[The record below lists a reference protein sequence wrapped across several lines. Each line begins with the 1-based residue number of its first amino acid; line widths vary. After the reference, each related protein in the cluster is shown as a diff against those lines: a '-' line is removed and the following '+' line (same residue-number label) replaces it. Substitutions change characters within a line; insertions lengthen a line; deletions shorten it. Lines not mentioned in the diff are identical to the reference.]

1 MSARLRLRVA
11 AAVAFAGASIVG
23 IRGFTSHVPGLEG
36 AESSTL
42 VGALSPS
49 TVPDRAAVGSLGSAT
64 DSACAVILSTN
75 DEHGGLRPI
84 EQPWSGNRPAGGA
97 EAISAYVNDVRETAP
112 CPVFLLS
119 GGDMMQGTLMSNLTG
134 GRATIDVMNEI
145 GYDAAALGNHEFDW
159 GIQILQERMRQAR
172 FPILSSNTYE
182 KETNLHPTWV
192 EPYAILERDG
202 VRIGV
207 IGATTRST
215 PVTTHPDSVASL
227 EFRPIAEALDLY
239 IPRVRVEGVDFVVVV
254 MHAGGF
260 CHDAEGNEARCA
272 GEAMD
277 ELALTSAPFDY
288 VVTVHTHSRV
298 DDTIQGAPVV
308 QSFANM
314 SAIGRGRLTRHA
326 SGEVV
331 GELVAIDL
339 VYPDSA
345 TRVDSVKALVDRY
358 EKEAEDVA
366 LARVATLADP
376 LERQYRGASTLG
388 RLIADAQRVTTGADV
403 AIMNNGGIRTNLP
416 AGPISYGELFRV
428 QPFQNTLILLELG
441 GGFLLSALESSI
453 DEDGIE
459 ANISGLTVEYDP
471 EAVGVRVRC
480 ARLSDGRPVSPDST
494 YSVVVNNFMAA
505 GGAGYWMLKEATA
518 AKQTGIVDLDA
529 LVAYLEK
536 QPQPVT
542 APQDKRWRA
551 VIGGEAG
558 CP

>member
-1 MSARLRLRVA
+1 MIARLRLRVA
-11 AAVAFAGASIVG
+11 AAVGVAGAAIVG
-23 IRGFTSHVPGLEG
+23 TQGVASPVRALDGAPPAVP
-36 AESSTL
+36 
-42 VGALSPS
+42 AL
-49 TVPDRAAVGSLGSAT
+49 DGAAVGSLGSAA

-75 DEHGGLRPI
+75 DEHGGLLPAV
-84 EQPWSGNRPAGGA
+84 QPWSGNRPAGGA
-97 EAISAYVNDVRETAP
+97 EAIAAYVNGVRQTSP
-112 CPVFLLS
+112 CPVFLFS
-119 GGDMMQGTLMSNLTG
+119 GGDLMQGTLISNLTS

-159 GIQILQERMRQAR
+159 GIRILQERMRQAR
-172 FPILSSNTYE
+172 FPILSANTYE
-182 KETNLHPTWV
+182 KGTNLHPRWV

-215 PVTTHPDSVASL
+215 PTTTHPDSVAGL
-227 EFRPIAEALDLY
+227 EFRPIAETLDLY

-260 CHDAEGNEARCA
+260 CHDGDGNEARCD
-272 GEAMD
+272 GEAME

-288 VVTVHTHSRV
+288 VVTGHSHSRV
-298 DDTIQGAPVV
+298 EDTIQGAPVV
-308 QSFANM
+308 QSYAHM
-314 SAIGRGRLTRHA
+314 TAIGRGRLTRHA

-331 GELVAIDL
+331 GELVSIDA

-345 TRVDSVKALVDRY
+345 ARIDAVKALVDRY
-358 EKEAEDVA
+358 EKEAEEVA

-376 LERQYRGASTLG
+376 LKKRSGSASTLG
-388 RLIADAQRVTTGADV
+388 RLIADAQRETTGADV

-441 GGFLLSALESSI
+441 GGLLVSALESSV

-471 EAVGVRVRC
+471 EAAGARVRC

-505 GGAGYWMLKEATA
+505 GGSGYWMLKEATSA
-518 AKQTGIVDLDA
+518 RQTGIVDLDA
-529 LVAYLEK
+529 LVAYLET
-536 QPQPVT
+536 QPQPVS
-542 APQDKRWRA
+542 APQDVRWQA

>member
-1 MSARLRLRVA
+1 MSAQPWLRVA
-11 AAVAFAGASIVG
+11 AGVAVVGGVVIFATG
-23 IRGFTSHVPGLEG
+23 GFTSPAPPLESTPSAGLNG
-36 AESSTL
+36 NADAA
-42 VGALSPS
+42 V
-49 TVPDRAAVGSLGSAT
+49 DAAVGSSGSAA
-64 DSACAVILSTN
+64 DSTCAVILSTN
-75 DEHGGLRPI
+75 DEHGGLRPA
-84 EQPWSGNRPAGGA
+84 EQPWSGGRPAGGA
-97 EAISAYVNDVRETAP
+97 EAIAAYVNDVRETSP

-119 GGDMMQGTLMSNLTG
+119 GGDLMQGTLMSNLTG

-159 GIQILQERMRQAR
+159 GVQTLQERMQQAR
-172 FPILSSNTYE
+172 FPILSANTYE
-182 KETNLHPTWV
+182 KGTDLHPAWV
-192 EPYAILERDG
+192 KPYTILERDG

-215 PVTTHPDSVASL
+215 PGTTHPDSVAGL
-227 EFRPIAEALDLY
+227 EFRSIAETLNRY

-260 CHDAEGNEARCA
+260 CHDAGGNEARCA

-277 ELALTSAPFDY
+277 ELGLTTAPFDY
-288 VVTVHTHSRV
+288 VVTGHTHSRV
-298 DDTIQGAPVV
+298 EDRIRGAPVI
-308 QSFANM
+308 QSYANM
-314 SAIGRGRLTRHA
+314 SAIGRGRMTRHS

-331 GELVAIDL
+331 AELVAIDA
-339 VYPDSA
+339 VYPDSTA
-345 TRVDSVKALVDRY
+345 QVDAVKALVDRY

-366 LARVATLADP
+366 LASVATLADP
-376 LERQYRGASTLG
+376 LDKQYRGASTLG
-388 RLIADAQRVTTGADV
+388 RLIADAQRAGTGADV

-428 QPFQNTLILLELG
+428 QPFQNTLILLQLG
-441 GGFLLSALESSI
+441 GGLLLAALESSI

-471 EAVGVRVRC
+471 EAAGVRVRC
-480 ARLSDGRPVSPDST
+480 ARLSDGRPVSPEST
-494 YSVVVNNFMAA
+494 YSVAVNNFMAA
-505 GGAGYWMLKEATA
+505 GGAGYWMLKEATS

-536 QPQPVT
+536 QPQPVS
-542 APQDKRWRA
+542 APQDERWRA

>member
-1 MSARLRLRVA
+1 MSARLSFRVA
-11 AAVAFAGASIVG
+11 AAAAVAGAAIVG
-23 IRGFTSHVPGLEG
+23 IRGFKSLVPALDG
-36 AESSTL
+36 APSAQAPD
-42 VGALSPS
+42 GA
-49 TVPDRAAVGSLGSAT
+49 VVGSLGSAA

-75 DEHGGLRPI
+75 DEHGGLRPA
-84 EQPWSGNRPAGGA
+84 EQPASGNRPVGGA
-97 EAISAYVNDVRETAP
+97 EAIAAYVNDVRETSP

-119 GGDMMQGTLMSNLTG
+119 GGDLMQGTLMSNLTG

-159 GIQILQERMRQAR
+159 GIQTLQERMRQAR
-172 FPILSSNTYE
+172 FPILSANTYE
-182 KETNLHPTWV
+182 KGTSLHPPWV
-192 EPYAILERDG
+192 KPYAILERDG

-215 PVTTHPDSVASL
+215 PVTTHPDSVAGL
-227 EFRPIAEALDLY
+227 EFRPIAEMLNRY

-260 CHDAEGNEARCA
+260 CHDTSGNEARCA

-277 ELALTSAPFDY
+277 ELALTTEPFDY
-288 VVTVHTHSRV
+288 VVTGHTHSLI
-298 DDTIQGAPVV
+298 DDTIRGAPVV
-308 QSFANM
+308 QSYANM
-314 SAIGRGRLTRHA
+314 SAIGRGRLNRHA

-331 GELVAIDL
+331 AELVAIDA

-345 TRVDSVKALVDRY
+345 ARVDAVKTLVDRY
-358 EKEAEDVA
+358 EKEAEEVA
-366 LARVATLADP
+366 MASVATLADP
-376 LERQYRGASTLG
+376 LEKQYRGASTLG
-388 RLIADAQRVTTGADV
+388 RLIADAQRTTAGADV
-403 AIMNNGGIRTNLP
+403 AIMNNGGIRANLP
-416 AGPISYGELFRV
+416 AGPVSYGELFRV

-471 EAVGVRVRC
+471 EAAGVRIHC
-480 ARLSDGRPVSPDST
+480 TRLADGRPVSPDSA

-505 GGAGYWMLKEATA
+505 GGAGYWMLKEATS

-529 LVAYLEK
+529 LVTYLEK
-536 QPQPVT
+536 HPQPVT
-542 APQDKRWRA
+542 APQDQRWQA

>member
-1 MSARLRLRVA
+1 MNARLRLPVVA
-11 AAVAFAGASIVG
+11 AVGVAGAAIVG
-23 IRGFTSHVPGLEG
+23 TLGVASPVRALDGAPPAVP
-36 AESSTL
+36 AV
-42 VGALSPS
+42 VG
-49 TVPDRAAVGSLGSAT
+49 AAVGSLGSAA

-75 DEHGGLRPI
+75 DEHGGLLPAV
-84 EQPWSGNRPAGGA
+84 QPWSGNRPAGGA
-97 EAISAYVNDVRETAP
+97 EAIAAYVNGVRQTSP
-112 CPVFLLS
+112 CPVFLFS
-119 GGDMMQGTLMSNLTG
+119 GGDLMQGTLISNLTS

-159 GIQILQERMRQAR
+159 GIRILQERMRQAR
-172 FPILSSNTYE
+172 FPILSANTYE
-182 KETNLHPTWV
+182 KRTNLHPRWV

-215 PVTTHPDSVASL
+215 PTTTHPDSVAGL
-227 EFRPIAEALDLY
+227 EFRPIAETLDLY

-260 CHDAEGNEARCA
+260 CHDGDGNEARCD
-272 GEAMD
+272 GEAME

-288 VVTVHTHSRV
+288 VVTGHSHSRV
-298 DDTIQGAPVV
+298 EDTIQGAPVV
-308 QSFANM
+308 QSYAHM
-314 SAIGRGRLTRHA
+314 TAIGRGRLTRHA

-331 GELVAIDL
+331 GELVSIDA

-345 TRVDSVKALVDRY
+345 ARIDAVKALVDRY
-358 EKEAEDVA
+358 EKEAEEVA

-376 LERQYRGASTLG
+376 LKKRRRGASTLG
-388 RLIADAQRVTTGADV
+388 RLIADAQRETTGADV
-403 AIMNNGGIRTNLP
+403 AIMNNGGIRMNLP

-428 QPFQNTLILLELG
+428 QPFRNTLILLELG
-441 GGFLLSALESSI
+441 GRLLLSALESSV

-471 EAVGVRVRC
+471 EAAGVRVRC
-480 ARLSDGRPVSPDST
+480 ARLWDGRPVSPDST
-494 YSVVVNNFMAA
+494 YSVAVNNFMAA
-505 GGAGYWMLKEATA
+505 GGAGYWMLKEATSA
-518 AKQTGIVDLDA
+518 RQTGIVDLDA
-529 LVAYLEK
+529 LVAYLET
-536 QPQPVT
+536 QPQPVS
-542 APQDKRWRA
+542 APQDVRWQA

>member
-1 MSARLRLRVA
+1 V
-11 AAVAFAGASIVG
+11 AVAGAAIVG
-23 IRGFTSHVPGLEG
+23 IRGFTPPVPALDG
-36 AESSTL
+36 APSA
-42 VGALSPS
+42 VPAL
-49 TVPDRAAVGSLGSAT
+49 DRTAIGSLGSAA

-84 EQPWSGNRPAGGA
+84 EYSWSNRPAGGA
-97 EAISAYVNDVRETAP
+97 EAIAAYVNDVRETSP
-112 CPVFLLS
+112 CPVFLFS
-119 GGDMMQGTLMSNLTG
+119 GGDLMQGTLMSNLTG

-159 GIQILQERMRQAR
+159 GIQTLQDRMRQAR
-172 FPILSSNTYE
+172 FPILSANTYE
-182 KETNLHPTWV
+182 KGSNLHPAWV
-192 EPYAILERDG
+192 EPYRILERDG

-215 PVTTHPDSVASL
+215 PATTHPDSVAGL
-227 EFRPIAEALDLY
+227 EFRSIAETLDLY
-239 IPRVRVEGVDFVVVV
+239 IPRVRVEGVDFLVIV

-260 CHDAEGNEARCA
+260 CHDAEGSEPRCD

-277 ELALTSAPFDY
+277 ELAQTSAPFDY
-288 VVTVHTHSRV
+288 VVTGHTHNRV
-298 DDTIQGAPVV
+298 DDMIHGAPVV
-308 QSFANM
+308 QSYANM

-331 GELVAIDL
+331 AELIAIDA
-339 VYPDSA
+339 VYPDSTA
-345 TRVDSVKALVDRY
+345 RVDAVTALVDRY

-366 LARVATLADP
+366 LASVATLADP
-376 LERQYRGASTLG
+376 LDKQYRGASTLG
-388 RLIADAQRVTTGADV
+388 RLIADAQRATTGADV

-428 QPFQNTLILLELG
+428 QPFQNTLIFLELG

-453 DEDGIE
+453 DEDDIE

-471 EAVGVRVRC
+471 EAAGPRVRC

-505 GGAGYWMLKEATA
+505 GGAGYWMLKEAA
-518 AKQTGIVDLDA
+518 SARQTGIVDLDA

-536 QPQPVT
+536 QPQPVS
-542 APQDKRWRA
+542 APRDKRWRA